1 MKLKHQFVV
10 RQVAGEYVAVPFG
23 KSSQE
28 LSAMIQLNETGAAI
42 FEILNKGE
50 TTREVIVAVL
60 QERYPIDEATAAMA
74 VDAILEQL
82 RSSELLDEN

>member
-1 MKLKHQFVV
+1 MKLKYQFVV
-10 RQVAGEYVAVPFG
+10 RQVAREYVAVPFG

-42 FEILNKGE
+42 FELLNNGE
-50 TTREVIVAVL
+50 ATREAIIAAL
-60 QERYPIDEATAAMA
+60 QERYSIDEATAAMA